1 MITFV
6 SCVTTLVI
14 IFILRRVLKGRGYFS
29 ESKCP
34 PMAVQLESRPAPSVP
49 YSISPETDTSKGP
62 QTDRPRIFPL
72 IVAACAM
79 CSILSSRLYWDP
91 AKDDIQVTYTDE
103 GIKIASRSA
112 LANVFTKLFG
122 SGDDINRLT
131 HLTGPA
137 RARALKQI
145 QRELNQLDD
154 AARAARLAQLPLVE
168 RFLIDGNF
176 AHNFYSLLVRLRHN
190 PRDTEA
196 LEILG
201 KLGFDK
207 KTLPELQA
215 AIRRHSSGIYSDKE
229 FLDALRFDTGLESQ
243 GVPFDVWSGVDNA
256 WLYDEFGRMFKPGAS
271 ELMSRPPV
279 KFSFDGYSGP
289 KKVYIFED
297 APDIVWAPR
306 QLTDHFFKTDQDL
319 SHMIMQDPVILGP
332 GRSKDLG
339 GEMLNNYYG
348 AHTVSPEGL
357 AALEAQGAVVRLKG
371 VLWVPR
377 LGVGGGATV
386 SDRAGS

>member
-1 MITFV
+1 
-6 SCVTTLVI
+6 
-14 IFILRRVLKGRGYFS
+14 
-29 ESKCP
+29 
-34 PMAVQLESRPAPSVP
+34 
-49 YSISPETDTSKGP
+49 
-62 QTDRPRIFPL
+62 
-72 IVAACAM
+72 M

-91 AKDDIQVTYTDE
+91 AKDDMT
-103 GIKIASRSA
+103 
-112 LANVFTKLFG
+112 
-122 SGDDINRLT
+122 RLT
-131 HLTGPA
+131 GHA
-137 RARALKQI
+137 RAGDLKQI
-145 QRELNQLDD
+145 QQELSRLDD
-154 AARAARLAQLPLVE
+154 TARAARLAQLPLVE

-190 PRDTEA
+190 PRDAEA

-207 KTLPELQA
+207 KPLPELQA
-215 AIRRHSSGIYSDKE
+215 AIRRHASGIDSDKE
-229 FLDALRFDTGLESQ
+229 FLDALRYDTGLESQ
-243 GVPFDVWSGVDNA
+243 GVSFDVWSGADNA
-256 WLYDEFGRMFKPGAS
+256 RLYDEFGRMFKPGTS
-271 ELMSRPPV
+271 ELMPRPPV

-332 GRSKDLG
+332 GRSKDLL
-339 GEMLNNYYG
+339 GEMTNNHYG

-371 VLWVPR
+371 SPPKQYSGLRDLELEAGRPSPTGEVPDPAQKYEYFDLDASEFTPVETAVPR
-377 LGVGGGATV
+377 ASAPEGGPGEAASPTPAEFY
-386 SDRAGS
+386 SGG